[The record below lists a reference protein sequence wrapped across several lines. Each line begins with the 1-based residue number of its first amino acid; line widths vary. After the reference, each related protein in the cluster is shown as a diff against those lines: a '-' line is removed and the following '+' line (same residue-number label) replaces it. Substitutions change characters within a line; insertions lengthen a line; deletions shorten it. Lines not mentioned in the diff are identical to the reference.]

1 MVAFHSYV
9 SLPEGNYWHIVVIY
23 VFFSRQVTPI
33 TMVYDTQIPMELDGS
48 YYKYLQGGAPKIAKL
63 VYNSN
68 N

>member
-1 MVAFHSYV
+1 M
-9 SLPEGNYWHIVVIY
+9 
-23 VFFSRQVTPI
+23 FFSRQVTPI

-48 YYKYLQGGAPKIAKL
+48 YCKYLQGGAPKIAKL